1 MNPEPSKSPIVSVG
15 GRLLSWVEMLGL
27 VVIAIATVVA
37 SIQEVMEMVNR
48 REVGLGDLLL
58 LFIYLEVLTM
68 VGIYLQSG
76 ALPIRMP
83 LYIAM
88 VALARH
94 LILDMKEITETEII
108 ATSVAILV
116 LAGAVLLIRF
126 GHIRFPYS
134 ISNRNDSAADREAR
148 RDL

>member
-1 MNPEPSKSPIVSVG
+1 MNPQPSKSRVVAIG
-15 GRLLSWVEMLGL
+15 GRMLSWIEVLGL
-27 VVIAIATVVA
+27 VAIAIATVVA
-37 SIQEVMEMVNR
+37 GIQEIIEMVSR

-108 ATSVAILV
+108 ATSAAILI

-126 GHIRFPYS
+126 GHVRFPYHL
-134 ISNRNDSAADREAR
+134 SNRDEGAP
-148 RDL
+148 

>member
-1 MNPEPSKSPIVSVG
+1 MNPEPSKSRIVSVG
-15 GRLLSWVEMLGL
+15 GRVLSWIEMLGL
-27 VVIAIATVVA
+27 VVIAIATVIA
-37 SIQEVMEMVNR
+37 GIQEITQMVSR
-48 REVGLGDLLL
+48 REVSLGDLLL

-94 LILDMKEITETEII
+94 LIIDMKEMTETAII
-108 ATSVAILV
+108 ATSVAILI
-116 LAGAVLLIRF
+116 LAVAVLLIRF
-126 GHIRFPYS
+126 GHVRFPYS
-134 ISNRNDSAADREAR
+134 ALSRDEDSP
-148 RDL
+148 